1 MSPEGAKEY
10 RQGFT
15 PACALS
21 PLQGFTKSVVRY
33 RGFTPACALSPLRGF
48 TRSVVRYRG
57 FTPACIPSPLRGFPS
72 VLFTGGYTPGCILTP
87 LRGFPSVLFTG
98 GYTPG
103 CTLTPLRGYFFALLM
118 ALGPSRVG
126 VTGTMRPFLSKV
138 RRSMQT
144 SRWMPGS
151 LCRKCLLMRW

>member
-1 MSPEGAKEY
+1 MRVECDCICMPRTITAFPRKICGLLFFVPGPGTKFSGPLFYSYRMVLEVVSPCGWSVRAVGEP
-10 RQGFT
+10 RRGFYPDHRIGGCT
-15 PACALS
+15 PAC
-21 PLQGFTKSVVRY
+21 V
-33 RGFTPACALSPLRGF
+33 
-48 TRSVVRYRG
+48 
-57 FTPACIPSPLRGFPS
+57 PSPR
-72 VLFTGGYTPGCILTP
+72 
-87 LRGFPSVLFTG
+87 RGFPSVLFTG